1 MSGKRDDRGGG
12 DFVDSVGDVKP
23 LAGREKLRPRP
34 EPSERPPRLPLARL
48 RRFVVERRGDD
59 VFARAED
66 VSRKQLAD
74 LRAGRVPVEREVDLH
89 GLDAASARRRLLDA
103 LGDARAAGIRCVL
116 VIHGV
121 GHHSA
126 SGPVLKAALP
136 EWLQDESIGDEV
148 LAFATAPQREGGPGA
163 SLVLLRR
170 RRPA

>member
-1 MSGKRDDRGGG
+1 MSGKRDDREGGG
-12 DFVDSVGDVKP
+12 FADALGDVKP

-34 EPSERPPRLPLARL
+34 KPSKRPPQHSPARS

-89 GLDAASARRRLLDA
+89 GLDAASARHRLLDV
-103 LGDARAAGIRCVL
+103 LGDAREAGIRCVL

-136 EWLQDESIGDEV
+136 EWLQDVSIGDAV

-170 RRPA
+170 GRPS